1 MGSGGGHFEGLNK
14 DRLANRLTEVPPAM
28 LRKADRF
35 LFSGGKV
42 FEPQTTDL
50 RVKGA
55 VGSGSQ
61 ACFSVSS
68 CVVWVEALNLSECQ
82 FPHL

>member
-1 MGSGGGHFEGLNK
+1 MEATLKALPRTLQLRGSQKYHQQCE
-14 DRLANRLTEVPPAM
+14 
-28 LRKADRF
+28 RKQSISY
-35 LFSGGKV
+35 LSGRKLCD
-42 FEPQTTDL
+42 PQTTDL

-61 ACFSVSS
+61 ASFSVSS
-68 CVVWVEALNLSECQ
+68 CVCGLVEALNLSECQ